1 MNAHFLARRITY
13 EWISTAIGV
22 QAILLFIAFAG
33 PPYFTAIGGNQ
44 SSVALY
50 GLLNLALVIGLSFAA
65 FLSPHFRLPVRWAL
79 VVAAIGFS

>member
-65 FLSPHFRLPVRWAL
+65 FLSPHFRLPVRWA
-79 VVAAIGFS
+79 